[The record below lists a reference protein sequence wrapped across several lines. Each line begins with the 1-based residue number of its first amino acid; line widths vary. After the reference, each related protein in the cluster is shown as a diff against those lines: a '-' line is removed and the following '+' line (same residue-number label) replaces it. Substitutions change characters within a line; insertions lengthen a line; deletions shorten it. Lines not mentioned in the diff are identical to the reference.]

1 MDKAK
6 RWIDDN
12 SVEVN
17 AALNVLIVG
26 SVAFGAVFQI
36 VEVDSDIS
44 KGWTAWGDPQEHT
57 EGQPGGVPAVSFQ

>member
-26 SVAFGAVFQI
+26 SVASAP
-36 VEVDSDIS
+36 SS
-44 KGWTAWGDPQEHT
+44 R
-57 EGQPGGVPAVSFQ
+57 